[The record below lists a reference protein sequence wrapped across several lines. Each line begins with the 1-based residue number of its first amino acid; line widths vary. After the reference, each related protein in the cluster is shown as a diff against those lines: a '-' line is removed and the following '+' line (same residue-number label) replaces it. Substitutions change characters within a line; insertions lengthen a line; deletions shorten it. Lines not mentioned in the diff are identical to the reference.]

1 MQASAYLCGHSNE
14 DAVRKAVVLN
24 LDNSNTA
31 TFDEHSS
38 LVGATRM
45 ISSIMLCK
53 AQKLYAKW
61 RLFT

>member
-1 MQASAYLCGHSNE
+1 MGHSNE

-31 TFDEHSS
+31 VFDEQSS
-38 LVGATRM
+38 LVGATRVT
-45 ISSIMLCK
+45 SSIVLCK
-53 AQKLYAKW
+53 AQKLYAKR